1 MDASQW
7 EPIADR
13 LAAAFPDGGFD
24 ADRRARYLEALAP
37 LPADGVARAV
47 GQLLSEARA
56 APPSAA
62 VIRQE
67 VLHPR
72 APEAGAA
79 WLDMAGSVR
88 TRLPTLALLSTLVTV
103 LALAAIAMWW
113 LWSG

>member
-13 LAAAFPDGGFD
+13 LAAAFPDAGFD
-24 ADRRARYLEALAP
+24 AARRMRYLDALAP

-47 GQLLSEARA
+47 DQLLSEARA

-72 APEAGAA
+72 APAPGTG
-79 WLDMAGSVR
+79 WLDMAGPVR
-88 TRLPTLALLSTLVTV
+88 ARLPTLALASTLVTV
-103 LALAAIAMWW
+103 LALAALAMWW

>member
-13 LAAAFPDGGFD
+13 LAAAFPDSGFD
-24 ADRRARYLEALAP
+24 ADRAEYLQALAP

-47 GQLLSEARA
+47 DALLDEARS

-62 VIRQE
+62 VIRRE
-67 VLHPR
+67 ALHPR
-72 APEAGAA
+72 APAPGAA
-79 WLDMAGSVR
+79 WLDVAGSVR
-88 TRLPTLALLSTLVTV
+88 ARLPTLALLSTLFTV
-103 LALAAIAMWW
+103 LALAALAMWW